1 MDTQQVQI
9 QIDQAKQ
16 IARIEELCENMN
28 SRLFGNGQPGVIRE
42 FDNRLKSLEKDRNI
56 AKGGF
61 AVMSA
66 FLTFVGWTHVR
77 DLFR

>member
-9 QIDQAKQ
+9 NIDQAKQ
-16 IARIEELCENMN
+16 LARIQELCESMN
-28 SRLFGNGQPGVIRE
+28 TRLFGNGQPGMLAD
-42 FDNRLKSLEKDRNI
+42 FDHRIKSLEKDRNV

-77 DLFR
+77 DLLK